1 MIAVSENQ
9 GVYLENF
16 SQLERERS
24 LLGQGQG
31 WIDQIRGDA
40 IDRFAEL
47 GFPTTRIE
55 DWKYTNVAP
64 IANIRFEPAQ
74 YEFSQ
79 SIAQTIKSLPFGDL
93 GCSRLVFV
101 NGFYCPELSSVK
113 DLPAGVKACSLATA
127 FSESPTLLEQYL
139 ARYAS
144 FADHA
149 FVALNTAF
157 MNDGGFIHIPKGLVL
172 ERPIY
177 LLFVSTG
184 GDKPAATHPRTLIL
198 VERESQATIIEGYM
212 GLDVTPG
219 TRNSGGLSNV
229 EFRISSFENVY
240 FTNAVTEMVVDE
252 GAVVHYAKVQR
263 ESERAFHIATVQVQ
277 QERSSNVTTH
287 SIAFG
292 STLAREALD
301 IVLGGEGAESQL
313 NGLYVIAGSQ
323 HVDNHTTIDHAK
335 PHCNSREVYKG
346 VLDGRSAG
354 VFNGKIKVRKD
365 AQKTDAKQSNKNLL
379 LSEDAVINTKPQLE
393 IYADDVK
400 CTHGATIG
408 QIDQEAI
415 FYLRSRG
422 IGIEEARSLLTYAF
436 ANDVLERITYKAL
449 RDRLRDALFARLA
462 KQAGEG
468 ESDGRKKKK

>member
-1 MIAVSENQ
+1 MIAVSEKQ

-16 SQLERERS
+16 SQLEREKS

-31 WIDQIRGDA
+31 WIDQIRGEA

-64 IANIRFEPAQ
+64 IANTRFEPAQ

-79 SIAQTIKSLPFGDL
+79 SIAQKIKSLPFGDL

-113 DLPAGVKACSLATA
+113 DLPAGVKACSLSTA

-144 FADHA
+144 FADHG

-184 GDKPAATHPRTLIL
+184 GDKPAAMHPRNLIL
-198 VERESQATIIEGYM
+198 VERESQATIIEGYI

-219 TRNSGGLSNV
+219 TRNSGGLSN
-229 EFRISSFENVY
+229 FENVY
-240 FTNAVTEMVVDE
+240 FTNAVTEMVVGE

-287 SIAFG
+287 SVAFG

-313 NGLYVIAGSQ
+313 NGLYVITGSQ

-462 KQAGEG
+462 KQAGEA
-468 ESDGRKKKK
+468 ESDGRREKR